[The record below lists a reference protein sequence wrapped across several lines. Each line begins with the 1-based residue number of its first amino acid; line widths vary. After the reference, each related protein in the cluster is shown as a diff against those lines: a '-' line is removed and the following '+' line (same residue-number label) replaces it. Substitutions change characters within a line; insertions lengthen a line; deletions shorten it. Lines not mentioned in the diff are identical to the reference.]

1 MATAAPHPSAGRDVA
16 PRGGPRAA
24 YAVALMSRVRARLAR
39 VPAPLALMLG
49 VAAVLAI
56 GWSLATAPLQGPDEA
71 EHVGYV
77 AHLAETGHIPSA
89 TGGGKG
95 GFGADEA
102 GALSQFGFGPLRR
115 NRLVRPPWSPLA
127 EQRFQAFEK
136 TLPPGAP
143 GIGDG
148 PTSVGNNPPL
158 YYAYEAVGW
167 RLTPGEHFFGRI
179 FVLRLFSTLLLLG
192 MVTFAWLLAGEVF
205 SRRRLPQT
213 VAAGFVALLPMDGFM
228 AGQVN
233 TDIMLAMVWTAFA
246 WLAVRTVRLGLS
258 WQRAAVLSGVAV
270 ASILT
275 HGRGL
280 AILPPLLVTLGV
292 AWLVHHKTLRETLKA
307 AASSGVVL
315 VLGLVAYRV
324 VFSTAAGGGS
334 LYGGETNL
342 GHTGKFNVR
351 QLLTSIW
358 NFYFPHL
365 DSFAAR
371 LGPPIGYRQIFVQQ
385 YFAGVFGSFEVYF
398 PYWVYDTVQVLLAV
412 LFVAFYTLAVARWR
426 TLLARWPVV
435 LVLGAMVFSMLALL
449 QIASYRALLQTTG
462 ENPLIVGRYLLPLGG
477 IFAVALAA
485 LVHWL
490 PRRVGVV
497 VASLLLSGLLMLS
510 MGGLAL
516 SVERF
521 YA

>member
-1 MATAAPHPSAGRDVA
+1 
-16 PRGGPRAA
+16 
-24 YAVALMSRVRARLAR
+24 MSRVRARLAR
-39 VPAPLALMLG
+39 VPAPLALLLG
-49 VAAVLAI
+49 VAAVLAL
-56 GWSLATAPLQGPDEA
+56 GWSLATAPMQGPDEA
-71 EHVGYV
+71 EHIGYV
-77 AHLAETGHIPSA
+77 AHLAETGHPPSA

-95 GFGADEA
+95 AYGADEA
-102 GALSQFGFGPLRR
+102 GALSEFGYGGLRR

-136 TLPPGAP
+136 SLPNGAP

-158 YYAYEAVGW
+158 YYAYEAIGW
-167 RLTPGEHFFGRI
+167 RLTPGGHFFGRI
-179 FVLRLFSTLLLLG
+179 FMLRVFSSLLLLA

-205 SRRRLPQT
+205 GRRRLPQT
-213 VAAGFVALLPMDGFM
+213 IAAAFVALLPMNGFM

-233 TDIMLAMVWTAFA
+233 TDIMLAAVWTAFA
-246 WLAVRTVRLGLS
+246 WLALRTVRLGLT
-258 WQRAAVLSGVAV
+258 WQRSAVLTAVAV
-270 ASILT
+270 ASILS

-280 AILPPLLVTLGV
+280 AILPPLLVALAV

-307 AASSGVVL
+307 AASSAVVL
-315 VLGLVAYRV
+315 VLGLLAYRV

-358 NFYFPHL
+358 EFYLPHL

-371 LGPPIGYRQIFVQQ
+371 LGPGIGYRQIFVQQ

-398 PYWVYDTVQVLLAV
+398 PYWVYDTVQLLAAV
-412 LFVAFYTLAVARWR
+412 MFIAFYTLAAVRWR
-426 TLLARWPVV
+426 TLAARWPVV
-435 LVLGAMVFSMLALL
+435 VVLAAMAFSMLALL

-477 IFAVALAA
+477 IFAVLIAGLTQ
-485 LVHWL
+485 WL
-490 PRRVGVV
+490 PRRLGTA
-497 VASLLLSGLLMLS
+497 VAALVLTGLLALS
-510 MGGLAL
+510 VGGLAL